1 MSTVSP
7 AELWKAWKLDNMPV
21 ETAMGQV
28 LQNLVK
34 QQTAIETLTQAL
46 SNQRA
51 DMDRL
56 IAHTRLPPGMKGKPR
71 PSKPDE
77 TPDPGQSG

>member
-7 AELWKAWKLDNMPV
+7 AELWKTWKLDSIPV
-21 ETAMGQV
+21 ETAMGHV

-34 QQTAIETLTQAL
+34 QQIAIETLTQSL
-46 SNQRA
+46 SSQRV

-56 IAHTRLPPGMKGKPR
+56 IAHTRLSPSTKGKLR

-77 TPDPGQSG
+77 MSDPGQSS